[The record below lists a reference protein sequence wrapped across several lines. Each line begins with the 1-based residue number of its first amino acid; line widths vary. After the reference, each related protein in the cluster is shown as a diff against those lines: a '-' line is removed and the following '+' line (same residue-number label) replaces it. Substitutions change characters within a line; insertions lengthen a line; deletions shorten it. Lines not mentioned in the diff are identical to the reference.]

1 MQAALSAARVALS
14 QLTVVMDRE
23 EGDEDVLSS
32 SSSFV
37 EGRSSSA
44 LVSVAQLG
52 TDRQAYKTSK
62 ACTSCEIPFGTFG
75 LSTAKKY
82 VCRFCYT
89 GVCNKCSPHRIIHP
103 ESKRKERCCA
113 SCYSKFVADTIRAD
127 VEVDLT
133 RRASEADV
141 LLKRYEEE
149 RKAKELDLAAN
160 ALLTTQLESLK
171 QELARVRLEYETTL
185 DKKRH
190 LEQQLRSDLHSL
202 LTERDQISVQ
212 IQAATADAQLA
223 KSTRLSLRKH
233 LKTEAGKVTDL
244 ERLLR
249 EAEEDMKRVTQELN
263 SEQVPVSI
271 SEDPKSARIAELQRN
286 IEADRE
292 TLIRLQQD
300 NITLTKQV
308 SERREDSRKSRHSR
322 KDREMTHLVEV
333 RSGSDQLDIPEIQ
346 RRIQQL
352 SVELERLRQC
362 TPQGESAELVE
373 LRSAVSEAKEKNKFL
388 MLQFQESLLSERTA
402 DPVADTCCRCLL
414 M

>member
-1 MQAALSAARVALS
+1 
-14 QLTVVMDRE
+14 MDRE
-23 EGDEDVLSS
+23 EGDDDVLSN

-44 LVSVAQLG
+44 LVSVSQLS
-52 TDRQAYKTSK
+52 TDRQAYKASK
-62 ACTSCEIPFGTFG
+62 ACTSCEIPFGSFG

-82 VCRFCYT
+82 ICRFCYT

-149 RKAKELDLAAN
+149 KKAKEVDLATN
-160 ALLTTQLESLK
+160 ALLATKLDSLK
-171 QELARVRLEYETTL
+171 QELARVRLEHETAL
-185 DKKRH
+185 DKKRL
-190 LEQQLRSDLHSL
+190 LELQLRSDLRSL
-202 LTERDQISVQ
+202 QLERDQLSTQ
-212 IQAATADAQLA
+212 IQTVATDTQLA
-223 KSTRLSLRKH
+223 INSKQSLRKH
-233 LKTEAGKVTDL
+233 LQTDAGKVTDL

-249 EAEEDMKRVTQELN
+249 ETEEDMKRVTLELN
-263 SEQVPVSI
+263 SEQAPISI

-286 IEADRE
+286 IESDRE
-292 TLIRLQQD
+292 ILIRLQQD

-308 SERREDSRKSRHSR
+308 SERREDSRRSRHSR
-322 KDREMTHLVEV
+322 KDREMTHLVET

-352 SVELERLRQC
+352 AVELEHLRQS
-362 TPQGESAELVE
+362 TSRGEPAEIVE
-373 LRSAVSEAKEKNKFL
+373 LRSAVSEAKEKNKSL

-402 DPVADTCCRCLL
+402 DPVADTRCRCLL